1 MPRSAPTSL
10 SLLPS
15 AAGLPELLYRFL
27 LLLLLASVM
36 PDFGRPYRE
45 YPLAFPHPS
54 SKLVHGRLLAGFHA
68 VGSKE
73 GISQGKLEL
82 DVDAECWWSSV
93 LGWRSLFW
101 YKIPCWPL
109 TLDDCILAWPLS
121 FDFVSIFWYKNVELV
136 YGSQAWSSSS
146 GTRC

>member
-73 GISQGKLEL
+73 GISQGHFNWMLML
-82 DVDAECWWSSV
+82 NAGGLQSWVGV
-93 LGWRSLFW
+93 
-101 YKIPCWPL
+101 
-109 TLDDCILAWPLS
+109 
-121 FDFVSIFWYKNVELV
+121 V
-136 YGSQAWSSSS
+136 SS
-146 GTRC
+146 GTRFLAGL